1 MANGSRPD
9 RAHTSSGRAKSPN
22 GFRAEGAI
30 PARMLILCA
39 PAGFEQFIRELSER
53 TPDLTIP
60 PPAPDMGKLMAV
72 AAKYKIDIL
81 GPLPACP

>member
-1 MANGSRPD
+1 MAQGGPGAYVFGPREIP
-9 RAHTSSGRAKSPN
+9 H
-22 GFRAEGAI
+22 GFRAEGAV
-30 PARMLILCA
+30 PATMLILCA
-39 PAGFEQFIRELSER
+39 PAGFEQFIPELSER

-81 GPLPACP
+81 GPLPACR